1 MNSKPSLPLRG
12 IRILDLTSVLMGPS
26 ASQLIGEMGADV
38 IKIES
43 LQGDTTRQIGPGR
56 HPGMGGIFINNNGSK
71 RGIAVDLKT
80 DAGRDVVLRLARSA
94 DVFFYNIRPQAVA
107 RLGLSYEAL
116 RAVNPR
122 IVYAGVF
129 GYGQEGP
136 YAAKA
141 AYDDLIQ
148 GAATLSSLFA
158 RGTGGDPQYTPAA
171 IADRITG
178 LSAVNAILAALL
190 ERQHSGEGQK
200 IDVPMFETMVNFF
213 LNDHLSGLT
222 FEPPLDHG
230 GYQRLLSG
238 RRRPFRT
245 LDGHVCAVVYTDR
258 HWREFLK
265 LQGRADAFATDP
277 RMKTLAIRSQH
288 VEALYAEMESVLA
301 TRTTAAWLADFD
313 RVDIPALPMHDLDS
327 IFSDPHLTAVDFFS
341 REEHPSEGTLLSM
354 THPAT
359 WSRTQPRATRHAPR
373 LGEHTRE
380 VLVEAGYAEAEID
393 ALLGSGAVFGATGS
407 QEAGA

>member
-1 MNSKPSLPLRG
+1 MNSDPSLPLRG
-12 IRILDLTSVLMGPS
+12 IRILDLTSVLMGPY
-26 ASQLIGEMGADV
+26 ASQSMGDLGADV
-38 IKIES
+38 IKVES

-56 HPGMGGIFINNNGSK
+56 HPDMGGIFINSNRSK

-80 DAGRDVVLRLARSA
+80 DTGRDVMLRLARAA
-94 DVFFYNIRPQAVA
+94 DVFFYNIRPQAIA

-122 IVYAGVF
+122 IIYAGVF

-136 YAAKA
+136 YAAKP
-141 AYDDLIQ
+141 AYDDVIQ
-148 GAATLSSLFA
+148 GAATLSSLYA
-158 RGTGGDPQYTPAA
+158 RGTEGRPQYAPAA

-190 ERQHSGEGQK
+190 ERQHSGVGQK
-200 IDVPMFETMVNFF
+200 IDIPMFETMVNFF
-213 LNDHLSGLT
+213 LSDHLSGLT
-222 FEPPLDHG
+222 FEPPLDRG
-230 GYQRLLSG
+230 GYQRLLSS

-245 LDGHVCAVVYTDR
+245 QDGYVCAVVYTDR
-258 HWREFLK
+258 HWREFLG
-265 LQGRADAFATDP
+265 LQGRANAFDTDP
-277 RMKTLAIRSQH
+277 RMSSLSVRTQYD
-288 VEALYAEMESVLA
+288 EELYAEMELVFA
-301 TRTTAAWLADFD
+301 TRTTQEWLADFE

-327 IFSDPHLTAVDFFS
+327 VFSDPHLMAVNFFS
-341 REEHPSEGTLLSM
+341 REEHPSEGALRTM

-380 VLVEAGYAEAEID
+380 VLAESGYAEAEID
-393 ALLGSGAVFGATGS
+393 ALLASGTVFGATGS
-407 QEAGA
+407 GDTLA